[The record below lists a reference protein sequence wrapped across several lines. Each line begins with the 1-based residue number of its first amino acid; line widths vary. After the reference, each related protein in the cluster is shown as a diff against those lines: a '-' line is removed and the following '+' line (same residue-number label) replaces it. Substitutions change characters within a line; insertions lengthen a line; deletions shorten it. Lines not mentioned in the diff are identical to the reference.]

1 MGLTMPVDAPFF
13 VEKPPYWRG
22 VHSYTFNYET
32 DPDAAAA
39 LVPAPLTL
47 PEPVK
52 ASLIFNSFDWSTG
65 GPYCELMQGVHV
77 EFEGKPCVY
86 FTQLAVTEAVP
97 LVTGREVYG
106 FPKKL
111 GRIEFVRQDDI
122 LAMYYERPKGIR
134 ICSAV
139 FRQIRPITPPP
150 EGISMKAVNLRVIT
164 CPEPGRDH
172 SLCEL
177 ILAEIVMSSAEI
189 WVGEG
194 NCSYTGISELDPWH
208 KLPVVKHLD
217 ASVLNCDS
225 TLKGAESSSAGN
237 PLPDLAKQERQSRLL
252 IHAVTG
258 TRPARPVANR
268 LSRNF
273 SDKFPGIKKS
283 VKASFWHQ

>member
-1 MGLTMPVDAPFF
+1 MARQGKLNPAAMGLTMPVDAPFF

-52 ASLIFNSFDWSTG
+52 ASLIFNSFDWSTA

-139 FRQIRPITPPP
+139 FRQIRPIAPPP

-164 CPEPGRDH
+164 CPEAGQDH

-194 NCSYTGISELDPWH
+194 NCNYTGISELDPWH

-225 TLKGAESSSAGN
+225 TLK
-237 PLPDLAKQERQSRLL
+237 D
-252 IHAVTG
+252 
-258 TRPARPVANR
+258 ARILKR
-268 LSRNF
+268 
-273 SDKFPGIKKS
+273 
-283 VKASFWHQ
+283 W